1 MKLTIVLK
9 KTVVNKE
16 RKERI
21 HMTYTKWFD
30 NEFKMIAA
38 FSCEVAPLIAS
49 VEAHNE
55 KIKCL
60 VEEKGNIQEEI
71 GEAFVSE
78 SRRAI
83 LDHTIQSLEKTN
95 EGNLRK
101 LKEIKEAYM
110 AEGLIDTLETLTSID
125 EGEKLSDDACE
136 LLKTINNLS
145 LNYQKGQK

>member
-1 MKLTIVLK
+1 MADV
-9 KTVVNKE
+9 
-16 RKERI
+16 
-21 HMTYTKWFD
+21 KWFD

-49 VEAHNE
+49 IEAHNE

-60 VEEKGNIQEEI
+60 VEQRNNIQEEI

-83 LDHTIQSLEKTN
+83 LDHTIQTLEKIN
-95 EGNLRK
+95 EGNLEK
-101 LKEIKEAYM
+101 LKGIKEAYM
-110 AEGLIDTLETLTSID
+110 AEELVDTLEILTSID

-136 LLKTINNLS
+136 LLKTINGL
-145 LNYQKGQK
+145 LIRQKVQN

>member
-1 MKLTIVLK
+1 
-9 KTVVNKE
+9 
-16 RKERI
+16 
-21 HMTYTKWFD
+21 MTDIKWFD

-49 VEAHNE
+49 IEAHNE

-60 VEEKGNIQEEI
+60 VEQRNNIQEEI

-83 LDHTIQSLEKTN
+83 LDHTIQTLEKIN
-95 EGNLRK
+95 EGNLEK
-101 LKEIKEAYM
+101 LKGIKEAYM
-110 AEGLIDTLETLTSID
+110 AEELVDTLEILTSID

-136 LLKTINNLS
+136 LLKTINVL
-145 LNYQKGQK
+145 LIQQKVQN

>member
-1 MKLTIVLK
+1 MADV
-9 KTVVNKE
+9 
-16 RKERI
+16 
-21 HMTYTKWFD
+21 KWFD

-49 VEAHNE
+49 IEAHNE

-60 VEEKGNIQEEI
+60 VEQRNNIQEEI

-83 LDHTIQSLEKTN
+83 LDHTIQVLEKIN
-95 EGNLRK
+95 EGNLEK
-101 LKEIKEAYM
+101 LKGIKEAYM
-110 AEGLIDTLETLTSID
+110 AEELVDTLEILTSID

-136 LLKTINNLS
+136 LLKTINGL
-145 LNYQKGQK
+145 LIRQKVQN

>member
-1 MKLTIVLK
+1 
-9 KTVVNKE
+9 
-16 RKERI
+16 
-21 HMTYTKWFD
+21 MTDIKWFD

-49 VEAHNE
+49 IEAHNE

-60 VEEKGNIQEEI
+60 VEQRNNIQEEI

-83 LDHTIQSLEKTN
+83 LDHTIQALEQIN
-95 EGNLRK
+95 EGNLEK
-101 LKEIKEAYM
+101 LKGIKEAYM
-110 AEGLIDTLETLTSID
+110 AEELVDTLEILTSID

-136 LLKTINNLS
+136 LLKTINGL
-145 LNYQKGQK
+145 LIRQKVQN

>member
-1 MKLTIVLK
+1 
-9 KTVVNKE
+9 
-16 RKERI
+16 
-21 HMTYTKWFD
+21 MTDIKWFD

-49 VEAHNE
+49 IEAHNE

-60 VEEKGNIQEEI
+60 VEQRNNIQEEI

-83 LDHTIQSLEKTN
+83 LDHTIQTLEKIN
-95 EGNLRK
+95 EGNLEK
-101 LKEIKEAYM
+101 LNGIKEDYM
-110 AEGLIDTLETLTSID
+110 AEELVDTLEILTSID

-136 LLKTINNLS
+136 LLKTINS
-145 LNYQKGQK
+145 LLIQQKVQK

>member
-1 MKLTIVLK
+1 MADV
-9 KTVVNKE
+9 
-16 RKERI
+16 
-21 HMTYTKWFD
+21 KWFD

-49 VEAHNE
+49 IEAHNE

-60 VEEKGNIQEEI
+60 VEQRNNIQEEI

-83 LDHTIQSLEKTN
+83 LDHTIQALEQIN
-95 EGNLRK
+95 EGNLEK
-101 LKEIKEAYM
+101 LKGIKEAYM
-110 AEGLIDTLETLTSID
+110 AEELVDTLEILTSID

-136 LLKTINNLS
+136 LLKTINGL
-145 LNYQKGQK
+145 LIRQKVQN